1 MGAAEQKATMS
12 RQWSPSS
19 VSTQSVSLL
28 LRKYLLTNHPVVRPC
43 LLAHETPPTAY
54 VLVISLGSS
63 RSHPGLAGAFALLFR
78 SAAAREDDG
87 TLLRPRSGD
96 TCMGVPPSKKTRKTE
111 GYCSLERTKISQ

>member
-1 MGAAEQKATMS
+1 MGAAEQEATMS
-12 RQWSPSS
+12 RQWSPSL

-28 LRKYLLTNHPVVRPC
+28 LRKYLLTNHPAVRPC

-54 VLVISLGSS
+54 VLVVSLGSS

-87 TLLRPRSGD
+87 TLLPPRSGD
-96 TCMGVPPSKKTRKTE
+96 TCMGVPPSKRTRKTE
-111 GYCSLERTKISQ
+111 GYCSLKRTKISQ